1 MSTSSMNL
9 SDAALES
16 GRARQR
22 HSIVGSGAFQDGLAF
37 IATTVVTF
45 GIIVSRNLDP
55 LLNPILYTEDAVWFS
70 HALSFGYGE
79 LLLNARRDYFIHANI
94 LVLALG
100 HGINF
105 VLRGYDL
112 SIFPQIL
119 ALASYGFV
127 AVVCAAPLV
136 LLRHRIS
143 LSARILLALLAA
155 LSPLG
160 DSSNEVLGRVSNLGL
175 FVSPLCLWLLVY
187 RHDMREE
194 SRLVAYFTIDALLF
208 LCAMTN
214 PVAMV
219 MVLVFFSAAAAGH
232 VRQLMSEGKLGVQ
245 RILSTPRSF
254 SGATLAGLI
263 VLFGSWMAVRIA
275 VYGQGGAGTDEYIPP
290 TLSQT
295 VEIIVGRMLLYP
307 LLFPVYLKL
316 THPKALAAALGLLVV
331 LVFLVLD
338 RRRKAEFA
346 AATFATFAVVAAS
359 IVATRSVGDWASG
372 YRGTFPD
379 RYFVGPS
386 LIALTGVVAALS
398 QSWTRKGLAGGLAKA
413 LTVTLIAV
421 YLVSLP
427 FLVEQDRPR
436 LVLASGSSFLKTLM
450 DDCGDRDGR
459 PRGTAEECRVRIHP
473 RSWHPISIPRPYVE
487 ATLAA
492 AARRAPP

>member
-1 MSTSSMNL
+1 
-9 SDAALES
+9 
-16 GRARQR
+16 
-22 HSIVGSGAFQDGLAF
+22 
-37 IATTVVTF
+37 VVTF
-45 GIIVSRNLDP
+45 GILVSRNLDP
-55 LLNPILYTEDAVWFS
+55 LLNPILYTEDATWLS
-70 HALSFGYGE
+70 RALSFEYWE
-79 LLLNARRDYFIHANI
+79 LLLNARHDYFIHGNI

-112 SIFPQIL
+112 SVFPQIL

-160 DSSNEVLGRVSNLGL
+160 DSSNEVLGRVSNLGF

-187 RHDMREE
+187 RHDMPRE
-194 SRLVAYFTIDALLF
+194 SGLRAYFTIDALLF

-219 MVLVFFSAAAAGH
+219 LVLVFFFAAAVGH
-232 VRQLMSEGKLGVQ
+232 IRQVMSEGKLGVQ
-245 RILSTPRSF
+245 RILSTPRSS
-254 SGATLAGLI
+254 SGAALAGLI
-263 VLFGSWMAVRIA
+263 VLFGSWVAVRIA
-275 VYGQGGAGTDEYIPP
+275 VYGQGGDEYIPP

-316 THPKALAAALGLLVV
+316 NNPMALAAALGLLAV
-331 LVFLVLD
+331 LGFLVSD
-338 RRRKAEFA
+338 RRKKVEFA

-359 IVATRSVGDWASG
+359 VVATRSVGDWTSG

-398 QSWTRKGLAGGLAKA
+398 QSWTRQGWAGGMAKA
-413 LTVTLIAV
+413 LTGTLVAV

-427 FLVEQDRPR
+427 FLVELDRPR
-436 LVLASGSSFLKTLM
+436 LVLALGSSFLKTLM
-450 DDCGDRDGR
+450 DDCGHGDGR
-459 PRGTAEECRVRIHP
+459 PPDTAEECRVRIYP
-473 RSWHPISIPRPYVE
+473 RSWSAIWIPRPYVE

-492 AARRAPP
+492 AARRALP